1 VSDLHIDPRHF
12 WAGAGADDPVPWLP
26 GHGPHPDEAAFGG
39 NVYKVDTS
47 GHSNYWDARSESLAN
62 QASIIMG
69 RYDDVTLDHGK
80 AP

>member
-1 VSDLHIDPRHF
+1 M
-12 WAGAGADDPVPWLP
+12 
-26 GHGPHPDEAAFGG
+26 
-39 NVYKVDTS
+39 YKVDTS

-62 QASIIMG
+62 QASIIMA